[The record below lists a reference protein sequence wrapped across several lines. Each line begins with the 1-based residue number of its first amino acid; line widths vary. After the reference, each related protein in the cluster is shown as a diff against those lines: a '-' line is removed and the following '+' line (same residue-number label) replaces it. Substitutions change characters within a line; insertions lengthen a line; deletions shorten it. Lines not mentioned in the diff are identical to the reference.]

1 MASNFPTLV
10 VADLGGSPSGG
21 DRFHEQVASVWQQAL
36 IRIPGSWPCPTASE
50 RDHLASI
57 LDSVRGPVVLDGLL
71 GCADPKALARAHSQ
85 GARPWLLVH
94 LPLAADRQSA
104 AEAGEL
110 NCRERAALD
119 LSAGVIT
126 TSEWSKAD
134 LVRRHG
140 PQEITVVEPGVALP
154 STIEPRRVA
163 TPPHLVTVASY
174 TPRKNYELLI
184 AALAQ
189 ITDLEWQA
197 TWAGAAPEGET
208 RRLQELLHTH
218 GLTDRVRMTGPL
230 NDLEVSRL
238 WRQSDL
244 LVFPSRFETYGM
256 VITEALA
263 HGIPV
268 IVSADTASEQT
279 LAGPMGLLTGMAPS
293 AQNPTAWARSLRQ
306 WLVEPTVRQSWGSWV
321 AERNQHLRTWETC
334 AQDLAKTVGG
344 RSVR

>member
-1 MASNFPTLV
+1 MPNNFPTLV
-10 VADLGGSPSGG
+10 VADLGDSPSGG
-21 DRFHEQVASVWQQAL
+21 DRFHEQVARVWQRDL
-36 IRIPGSWPCPTASE
+36 IRIRGSWPYPTMSE
-50 RDHLASI
+50 REQLTST
-57 LDSVRGPVVLDGLL
+57 LTSVRGPVVLDGLL
-71 GCADPKALARAHSQ
+71 GCAGPNVLAHAHAQ

-94 LPLAADRQSA
+94 LPLAADCQSA

-119 LSAGVIT
+119 LAAGVIT

-140 PQEITVVEPGVALP
+140 PRDVTVVEPGVALP
-154 STIEPRRVA
+154 STIEPRSA
-163 TPPHLVTVASY
+163 ASPPHLVTVASY
-174 TPRKNYELLI
+174 TPRKNYGLLI

-189 ITDLEWQA
+189 ITDLEWQS

-218 GLTDRVRMTGPL
+218 GLTDRVQMTGPL

-256 VITEALA
+256 VITEALT
-263 HGIPV
+263 HGIPAM
-268 IVSADTASEQT
+268 VSADTASEQT
-279 LAGPMGLLTGMAPS
+279 LAGPMGLLPGMALS
-293 AQNPTAWARSLRQ
+293 AQDPTAWAHSLRQ
-306 WLVEPTVRQSWGSWV
+306 WLVEPPVRESWGSWV
-321 AERNQHLRTWETC
+321 AERNHHVRTWETC

-344 RSVR
+344 HRVR